1 MQMKIQKGIVKY
13 KDRNDIVC
21 TYGVC
26 EDGRQYYFLDEKDEK
41 KFSNGNRI
49 ASKALVEAIDP
60 MVKASSIGV
69 IDENGNEVIPFDN
82 KSIRLVNDDI
92 ILVEKAQPVSESVI
106 ASINMKND
114 PSFATKLVS
123 TPAVIKEKLNSK
135 MGGDGRYFFNDQFS
149 EATVCDISG
158 NNLVNDQY
166 YSFIAMAGGKLYFS
180 KNTTDSEIVEYSILP
195 PEVQGNITPD
205 NDSHEIDVKD
215 VEVSKDVVEE
225 ALGGVAKTTE
235 YLADDDTS
243 VKKLDDDI
251 EIPSISTDEEIS
263 TNDLDG
269 DSSLTDDD
277 VDKEKDAEVV
287 DEVSNSS
294 TSESIEEKSD
304 DESLKDNKVEEEIE
318 EENEVVSTNSDED
331 DSKNEEEKE
340 EENESANVE
349 DEIDLN
355 INFNDE
361 LEEPVDDLDEKEVIA
376 EPNFDDNDLLDEDI
390 FKDSI
395 LKADKIV
402 DDDYT
407 DYEENGYR
415 VRSFS
420 PKKDSIIMDVADSMT
435 NLIRQN
441 KEQRNIINK
450 YQDRFEKLNVA
461 RRGMA
466 DKVKDQE
473 QKIEV
478 LTSKLRSMEA
488 ALTKLESRN
497 QLLESKNR
505 DQEKIIAS
513 QTHEIEELRPQLA
526 GKEDLIRVLADA
538 QLLLEQESYS
548 YDDYRDGYY
557 KNIA

>member
-1 MQMKIQKGIVKY
+1 MQMKIQNGIVKY

-225 ALGGVAKTTE
+225 ALNEALNTTE
-235 YLADDDTS
+235 YLAEDDTS
-243 VKKLDDDI
+243 VKKLDNDI

-263 TNDLDG
+263 VSDSV
-269 DSSLTDDD
+269 SSLTSDDT
-277 VDKEKDAEVV
+277 DKEEEAEVV
-287 DEVSNSS
+287 DELSNSS
-294 TSESIEEKSD
+294 TSEGIEEISD
-304 DESLKDNKVEEEIE
+304 GEGLKDSKVEEEID
-318 EENEVVSTNSDED
+318 EENVSVSTNSDED
-331 DSKNEEEKE
+331 DSKKE
-340 EENESANVE
+340 EENVEDNKLANVE

-361 LEEPVDDLDEKEVIA
+361 LEEHVDDLDEKEVIA

-395 LKADKIV
+395 LKVDKIV
-402 DDDYT
+402 DDNYT

-420 PKKDSIIMDVADSMT
+420 PKKDNIIMDVADSMA

-441 KEQRNIINK
+441 KEQKNVIIK
-450 YQDRFEKLNVA
+450 YQDRFEKLNIA

-466 DKVKDQE
+466 DKVKEQE

-488 ALTKLESRN
+488 TLTKLESRN

-505 DQEKIIAS
+505 DQEKIISS
-513 QTHEIEELRPQLA
+513 QTREIEELRPQLA

-538 QLLLEQESYS
+538 QLLLEQETYS